1 MHTNPLTRRQLLLAG
16 SSLAWPGT
24 PALSAPPDFDG
35 VMARCADEMLREQP
49 QSATSL
55 GVDVGPRAGLR
66 ALLDDRSGEATAARH
81 ASAASRLTALRGIA
95 REGLAADARLTL
107 DSVVFA
113 HHLAVEGS
121 RFRVGA
127 TTLQA
132 AMTQT
137 ASPYVISQMTG
148 AFAEIPDFLNTEH
161 PIADRHDVQSW
172 LQRLEAYAGALDAET
187 ERFRADRAAGVV
199 PPRFVLDTLLA
210 QLRDALALP
219 ASRNE
224 LAEGLQRRCAE
235 VGLDAPPLAQAHRL
249 LEQRVRPALARQHA
263 ALHEARPG
271 ATDQAGVCHLPDGD
285 RFYAWFLQV
294 ATAGDLTP
302 QQVHQMGHEQVRRLE
317 AEADAALRRAGL
329 RRGSV
334 GERLH
339 ALGADPAHR
348 FPDDAAGRAA
358 ALAHAQALMARARA
372 VMPRLSRLD
381 LRAEVRIQRVP
392 TSIERGA
399 ASAYMAPG
407 SMDGR
412 RPALFSL
419 NLHDTATWPR
429 WTLPTLI
436 HHETVPGHAWQ
447 EAHGIERSA
456 GPLVRALI
464 RFNASS
470 EGWALYAEQLADEA
484 GLFEDD
490 PLGRLGYLQAMLKRA
505 GRLVVDTGLH
515 AKGWTRQQAIDWLAR
530 LIGAPASS
538 LAGEIDRYCVKPGQ
552 ACGYMVGLQQL
563 LQLRRQ
569 ARRRLGR
576 AFDLREFND
585 RVVASGNV
593 PFSLLADSSA
603 GHAAR

>member
-1 MHTNPLTRRQLLLAG
+1 MHSTSLTRRQLLLAG
-16 SSLAWPGT
+16 SSLALPGT
-24 PALSAPPDFDG
+24 PSLSASPDFDL

-55 GVDVGPRAGLR
+55 GVDVGARAGLR
-66 ALLDDRSGEATAARH
+66 ALLDDRSRAADAARH
-81 ASAASRLTALRGIA
+81 ASAATRLSALLGIA
-95 REGLAADARLTL
+95 RDGLSAEARLTL
-107 DSVVFA
+107 DSVTFA
-113 HHLAVEGS
+113 HELAVDGR
-121 RFRVGA
+121 RFGVGA

-148 AFAEIPDFLNTEH
+148 AFAEVPDFLNTEH
-161 PIADRHDVQSW
+161 PIADRHDVQAW
-172 LQRLEAYAGALDAET
+172 LHRLDAYAGALDAET
-187 ERFRADRAAGVV
+187 ERFRVDRAAGVL
-199 PPRFVLDTLLA
+199 PPRFVLDTLLG
-210 QLRDALALP
+210 QMRDALALP
-219 ASRNE
+219 AAKNE

-235 VGLDAPPLAQAHRL
+235 VGLDALPIAQAHRL
-249 LEQRVRPALARQHA
+249 LEQRVRPALARQHDT
-263 ALHEARPG
+263 LLGARSH
-271 ATDQAGVCHLPDGD
+271 ASDKAGVCHLRDGD

-302 QQVHQMGHEQVRRLE
+302 EQVHRMGHAEVRRLE

-329 RRGSV
+329 RDGSV
-334 GERLH
+334 GQRLH
-339 ALGADPAHR
+339 ALGADPAHC
-348 FPDDAAGRAA
+348 FPNDAAGRAA

-372 VMPRLSRLD
+372 AMPRLSRLD
-381 LRAEVRIQRVP
+381 LRADVRIQRVP
-392 TSIERGA
+392 ASIERGA

-447 EAHGIERSA
+447 EACAVERLS

-515 AKGWTRQQAIDWLAR
+515 AKGWTRQQAIDWLSR
-530 LIGAPASS
+530 LIGAPAAG

-563 LQLRRQ
+563 LQLRQQAQRRQ
-569 ARRRLGR
+569 GR
-576 AFDLREFND
+576 AFDLRDFND
-585 RVVASGNV
+585 RVVLSGNV
-593 PFSLLADSSA
+593 PFSLLAES
-603 GHAAR
+603 G